1 MLLRMLPPVIGV
13 SVEKGGL
20 AATTTMA
27 MAARNEKEAATAELP
42 INAAHLFHSVF
53 HEQRGAASTGA
64 WPCEVTAAHH
74 GGCVES
80 RALL

>member
-42 INAAHLFHSVF
+42 INAAHLFH
-53 HEQRGAASTGA
+53 EQRGAASAGA
-64 WPCEVTAAHH
+64 WCCEVTAAHH
-74 GGCVES
+74 GGCVE
-80 RALL
+80 RCYK